1 MNMIHAF
8 LDLVDDHFVKFIV
21 TGGAIGLLAVYAAH
35 VAAHAPV

>member
-1 MNMIHAF
+1 MTLSVAGILAQ
-8 LDLVDDHFVKFIV
+8 VAYVI